1 MLKQIYTRAFN
12 VLMKKPLKLWGVV
25 MLGIVLTSLFVSL
38 SGVAIPAVGLAI
50 SMLMG
55 TALTM
60 IFLRGY
66 RGEEAT
72 IEQLFVCFRD
82 WKLIKRLLLGLGWA
96 ALWIFLWGLIPVV
109 GPIFAM
115 IRMYEYRLTPY
126 ILMMEPEV
134 SVTDA
139 IKVSS
144 QRTYG
149 YKLQMWLADF
159 VYMFAIL
166 AVYIVLGILAVI
178 PVIQIVAVLAMMAFS
193 IAVPLLVP
201 LFAGLVQAAFYE
213 QITSAGKVCQGCGNR
228 LQEGVLFCPIC
239 GRQAR

>member
-1 MLKQIYTRAFN
+1 
-12 VLMKKPLKLWGVV
+12 
-25 MLGIVLTSLFVSL
+25 
-38 SGVAIPAVGLAI
+38 
-50 SMLMG
+50 
-55 TALTM
+55 
-60 IFLRGY
+60 
-66 RGEEAT
+66 
-72 IEQLFVCFRD
+72 
-82 WKLIKRLLLGLGWA
+82 
-96 ALWIFLWGLIPVV
+96 
-109 GPIFAM
+109 
-115 IRMYEYRLTPY
+115 
-126 ILMMEPEV
+126 MMEPEV